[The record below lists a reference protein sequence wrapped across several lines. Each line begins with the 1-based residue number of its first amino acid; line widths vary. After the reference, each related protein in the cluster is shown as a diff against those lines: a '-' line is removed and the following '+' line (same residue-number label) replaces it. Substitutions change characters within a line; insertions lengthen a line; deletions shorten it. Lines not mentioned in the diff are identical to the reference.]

1 MNKKTK
7 SRIKTGLIVGG
18 TLGSLLVYF
27 FSPKRK
33 QFNED
38 VKNNVNSYYGKA
50 KLKGENVFAD
60 TKVTVDKLKTKTEK
74 LSNFL
79 KKYAAGDYDGTIEKI
94 EGEIKTVRAALNK
107 AYETYQTQIKKRE
120 DSDENSDEDIQMED
134 RLENEENFNEFEDDT
149 LPKHVGMK
157 KRD

>member
-7 SRIKTGLIVGG
+7 SRVTTGLIVGG

-27 FSPKRK
+27 LSPKRR

-50 KLKGENVFAD
+50 KQKGEHVFAD

-79 KKYAAGDYDGTIEKI
+79 RKYAAGDYDGTIEKI
-94 EGEIKTVRAALNK
+94 EGEIKTVRSALNK
-107 AYETYQTQIKKRE
+107 AYETYQSQIKKRE
-120 DSDENSDEDIQMED
+120 EGDENISGEAP
-134 RLENEENFNEFEDDT
+134 LKENEEENFNEFEDET

-157 KRD
+157 KRE